1 MRTQLH
7 FTRVNIIEVM
17 YERSHVNVKVE
28 ARSTLIG
35 EGQKGSMSRGMACG
49 MGCGITT
56 NGKWRKQ
63 IN

>member
-7 FTRVNIIEVM
+7 FTRVNIIEVI

-35 EGQKGSMSRGMACG
+35 EGQKGRMSRGMACG
-49 MGCGITT
+49 MGCRIT
-56 NGKWRKQ
+56 
-63 IN
+63 

>member
-17 YERSHVNVKVE
+17 YERSRVNVKVE

-35 EGQKGSMSRGMACG
+35 EGHKVRKSRGMACG
-49 MGCGITT
+49 MGCGIT
-56 NGKWRKQ
+56 
-63 IN
+63 